1 MSENLEW
8 VNHASCKDLGTEELA
23 RYFPAPGAGI
33 NDEDLQRC
41 YDCPVR
47 LECLE
52 HAYEHKFPG
61 GYFGG
66 FSPKQRRKPIE
77 DLYAEVE
84 AQIN

>member
-1 MSENLEW
+1 MSENLKW
-8 VNHASCKDLGTEELA
+8 VKHASCKDLGAEELA

-33 NDEDLQRC
+33 ADEDLQRC

-77 DLYAEVE
+77 DLYAQVE